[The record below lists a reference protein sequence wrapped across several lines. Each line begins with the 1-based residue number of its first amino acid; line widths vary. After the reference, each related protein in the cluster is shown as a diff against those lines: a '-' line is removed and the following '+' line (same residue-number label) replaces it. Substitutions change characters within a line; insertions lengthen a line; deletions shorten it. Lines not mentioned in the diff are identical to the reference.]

1 MKSSSRESPRGEENT
16 KNRAAAATA
25 DTGSTAAASTR
36 AAAHGP
42 AATSSSAPDSA
53 REVASTAHKRLR
65 SPHWADEGRMFP
77 ASHAPLPPPAPPV
90 HHHYY
95 HAHHPGAVMIMPPPP
110 PPFYVAAAAAASP
123 ARPATVL
130 STTSFRTPVARGRS
144 HAAPGSSA
152 ASSRRRPRPLDDEED
167 EGDYEYDDEERG
179 MSAAAPSTVGSATP
193 VGGAYKTRSW
203 EEIQLEQAKHAD
215 GVMFPPDF
223 PRGPFSNRDAAYAA
237 LKAWASALDNSV
249 GGAFAVSREAYWPAS
264 NQHSR
269 KGPRQLF
276 RCNRY
281 GSKRKSPKQPERA
294 PTPDHAHTIKCN
306 CPWAVYYEE
315 STVGWVA
322 SNYSEATIKARGQH
336 NHALY
341 QTVAEKNTNPALRH
355 LSESLGITAELLRD
369 RCGQTMPQIYDF
381 LVDHCHKS
389 GMEANFTQIDIKN
402 RFARVKRRQSNEEG
416 NVSTTVPRPASATR
430 RTPAAHEPLPLVE
443 KRHDDPLAAAANE
456 SSPDSILSNQSIS
469 RLTGSSIESG
479 VAGLPDGEEPFLSRP
494 FHEVDDDLI
503 NHDLMW
509 PPPPYDEFDAHNNA
523 PSSSPPS

>member
-1 MKSSSRESPRGEENT
+1 MKSSRESPRGEENT
-16 KNRAAAATA
+16 KNRATAAAATA
-25 DTGSTAAASTR
+25 DSGSTAASAR

-42 AATSSSAPDSA
+42 ATTTSAPDPA
-53 REVASTAHKRLR
+53 RDVASTAHKRLR

-77 ASHAPLPPPAPPV
+77 ASHAPPPPAPPV

-95 HAHHPGAVMIMPPPP
+95 HAHHPGAPMMIMPPPP

-144 HAAPGSSA
+144 SHHAPGSSA
-152 ASSRRRPRPLDDEED
+152 ASSRRRPRPLDDVEED
-167 EGDYEYDDEERG
+167 EGDYEYDDEER
-179 MSAAAPSTVGSATP
+179 MLAAAPVGSATP

-215 GVMFPPDF
+215 GVVFPPDF
-223 PRGPFSNRDAAYAA
+223 PRGPYADRDAAYAA
-237 LKAWASALDNSV
+237 LKAWAAALDNSV

-281 GSKRKSPKQPERA
+281 GSKRKSPKQAERA

-416 NVSTTVPRPASATR
+416 NVSTPVQRPASATR
-430 RTPAAHEPLPLVE
+430 RTPAAHEPLPLVVPE
-443 KRHDDPLAAAANE
+443 KRHDDPLPAVNQ

-479 VAGLPDGEEPFLSRP
+479 VAGMPDGEEPFLSRP